1 MKFDNKEDFYW
12 FIKKSLEDGD
22 FDSQIKRIAQ
32 DNEKISKPKPSKNW
46 DWMEFG
52 KTYLV
57 TNQANNSYFIYYGNQ
72 EGSFMW
78 VSLDYDRK
86 WNQDSKVWKMN
97 SNDGECWVMSYLELK
112 LGDNFFLNW
121 DREPWRN
128 LK

>member
-1 MKFDNKEDFYW
+1 MKFDNWEEFSSYMKQ
-12 FIKKSLEDGD
+12 SLEDGD

-32 DNEKISKPKPSKNW
+32 DKEVIGKPKPIKNW

-57 TNQANNSYFIYYGNQ
+57 TNQVNNSYFIYYGNQ

-86 WNQDSKVWKMN
+86 WNQDSNVWKMN
-97 SNDGECWVMSYLELK
+97 STDESWVVSYLELK

-121 DREPWRN
+121 NKEPWGD

>member
-1 MKFDNKEDFYW
+1 MKFDNWEEFSSYMKQ
-12 FIKKSLEDGD
+12 SLEDGD

-32 DNEKISKPKPSKNW
+32 DKEVISKPKPSKNW

-57 TNQANNSYFIYYGNQ
+57 TNQVNNSYFIYYGNQ

-78 VSLDYDRK
+78 VSLDYDRI
-86 WNQDSKVWKMN
+86 WNQDSNVWKMN
-97 SNDGECWVMSYLELK
+97 STDESWVMSYLELK

-121 DREPWRN
+121 NKEPWGD

>member
-1 MKFDNKEDFYW
+1 MKFDNWEEFSSYMKQ
-12 FIKKSLEDGD
+12 SLEDGD

-32 DNEKISKPKPSKNW
+32 DKEVISRPSNNW
-46 DWMEFG
+46 DWIEFG

-57 TNQANNSYFIYYGNQ
+57 TNRANQSFFIYYGNQ

-86 WNQDSKVWKMN
+86 WNQSKNNYVWKMN
-97 SNDGECWVMSYLELK
+97 SNEESWVMNYLELE

-121 DREPWRN
+121 NKEPWGD